1 MMMGYK
7 VFTLEEAR
15 ELVPALQKMLSDANE
30 ELAEKLLVVQAANEC
45 YEQAEQDVDSSEK
58 TAEIEHLR
66 SSRARF
72 QEAIEKLSL
81 AQNSY
86 ISRLN
91 YWVDRITDTGV
102 ILRDI
107 REGLLD
113 FPCERNGFSYFL
125 CWRADEADITCWH
138 LANDGFSGRKPLS
151 ALSEFC

>member
-1 MMMGYK
+1 MVMGYK
-7 VFTLEEAR
+7 VFSLKEAR
-15 ELVPALQKMLSDANE
+15 ELIPTLRKMLSDANE
-30 ELAEKLLVVQAANEC
+30 ELADKLVLVQAANEC
-45 YEQAEQDVDSSEK
+45 YEQAEEAVDSSEK
-58 TAEIEHLR
+58 TAEIGQLR
-66 SSRARF
+66 AARASF
-72 QEAIEKLSL
+72 QESIEQLSV

-113 FPCERNGFSYFL
+113 FPGEQNGLQYFL
-125 CWRADEADITCWH
+125 CWRADEEDIQFWH
-138 LANDGFSGRKPLS
+138 LANDGFTGRKPLS